1 MKQRRIRK
9 CREIKITDVV
19 PVRCRGTARRAL
31 RIPGQPRD
39 DEIKNMID
47 RRILKSF
54 DWFFLAAA
62 VVLSMIGVMTIYSAT
77 RPLLEAQQQTF
88 YLKQLNWIILSL
100 VVFFLAVSIDYKW
113 LISLAYPFYISGV
126 LLLIIVLAA
135 GRKGMG
141 AQRWID
147 LGFLSFQPSEFFK
160 IFVVLA
166 LARYLSRVEHGV
178 RLGIKK
184 LSKIVGVFFIFPA
197 ILILKQPDLGTMLLM
212 LFIFTAMVLTY
223 GIEKK
228 IIIAAVVIAII
239 ALPFAGKYLWG
250 GLKDYQK
257 NRIIAFID
265 PQADPQGVGYH
276 ITQSKVSIGAGGFF
290 GKGYTKGTQGPYR
303 FLPEHHTD
311 FIFSIFAEEWGFAGS
326 LVLFMLYLFI
336 IWRGFDTARNAR
348 DSDGCFLALG
358 VTFMFS
364 FYIFINIG
372 MTLGMVPVVGVPL
385 PLMSY
390 GGTALLSNFLALSII
405 ENVRIRRFASYY

>member
-1 MKQRRIRK
+1 
-9 CREIKITDVV
+9 
-19 PVRCRGTARRAL
+19 
-31 RIPGQPRD
+31 
-39 DEIKNMID
+39 MID

-54 DWFFLAAA
+54 DWSFLIAIVALA
-62 VVLSMIGVMTIYSAT
+62 CIGVMTIYSAT

-88 YLKQLNWIILSL
+88 YLKQLNWIALSL
-100 VVFFLAVSIDYKW
+100 IVFFLAVSIDYIW
-113 LISLAYPFYISGV
+113 FIRFAYPLYVIGV
-126 LLLIIVLAA
+126 ILLLAVLVA

-160 IFVVLA
+160 LFVVLA
-166 LARYLSRVEHGV
+166 LSRYFSQMVHEGS
-178 RLGIKK
+178 LGIKK
-184 LSKIVGVFFIFPA
+184 LARIFGIFFIFPA

-212 LFIFTAMVLTY
+212 MFIFTAMVLTF
-223 GIEKK
+223 GIERK
-228 IIIAAVVIAII
+228 ILMSVLLVGLI
-239 ALPFAGKYLWG
+239 ALPITGKYLWG

-257 NRIIAFID
+257 NRLIAFID
-265 PQADPQGVGYH
+265 PQADPQGIGYH

-311 FIFSIFAEEWGFAGS
+311 FIFSIFAEEWGLAGS
-326 LVLFMLYLFI
+326 LVLFTLYLFI

-348 DSDGCFLALG
+348 DPDGCFLALG

-364 FYIFINIG
+364 FYLFINIG

-390 GGTALLSNFLALSII
+390 GGTALLSNFLALSMI
-405 ENVRIRRFASYY
+405 ENVRMRRFASYY